1 MNEGLKKILNK
12 IILELNKK
20 YDACMKKQKEN
31 EYFEAKAMSYYFV
44 LDILKSRLEILEYDT
59 DQLIKPIVPK
69 LK

>member
-1 MNEGLKKILNK
+1 MNKELKKVLNE

-20 YDACMKKQKEN
+20 YDVYMKKQKES
-31 EYFEAKAMSYYFV
+31 EYFGAKAMSYYFV

-59 DQLIKPIVPK
+59 SQLAKPIVPK